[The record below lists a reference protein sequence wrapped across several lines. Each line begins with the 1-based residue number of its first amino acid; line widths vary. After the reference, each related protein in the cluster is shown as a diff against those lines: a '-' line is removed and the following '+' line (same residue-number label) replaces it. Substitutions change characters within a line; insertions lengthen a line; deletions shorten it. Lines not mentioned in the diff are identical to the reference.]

1 MVQQSSSD
9 DSSSDSDDEMRSRL
23 METVVTVE
31 QIKRDEKKKGFGSNQ
46 SNNYPGVLNTYMGNR
61 PKRKIRI

>member
-31 QIKRDEKKKGFGSNQ
+31 QIKRDEKKKGFGFSH
-46 SNNYPGVLNTYMGNR
+46 SNNFSN
-61 PKRKIRI
+61 

>member
-31 QIKRDEKKKGFGSNQ
+31 QIQKDEKKKGFGFSQ
-46 SNNYPGVLNTYMGNR
+46 SNELNFLGLGFFYC
-61 PKRKIRI
+61 